1 MKIVIDTN
9 IIFSSLLSS
18 NEKYLKIFLNNNF
31 YAPNYLIYEIFKY
44 KPKIVKYSNLSLREI
59 DEFFAF
65 ILKKIY
71 LINEKTLSLKSLK
84 QAYELCKDIDKNDIS
99 FVALTIEL
107 NGVLLT
113 GDKKLFNG
121 LKNKNFNKLITLEEL
136 L

>member
-1 MKIVIDTN
+1 LKIVIDTN

-18 NEKYLKIFLNNNF
+18 NEKYLKLFNNYSF

-44 KPKIVKYSNLSLREI
+44 KSKISKFSNLQLREI
-59 DEFFAF
+59 DEFFSF
-65 ILKKIY
+65 IVKR
-71 LINEKTLSLKSLK
+71 INFKNEIDLSVLSLK
-84 QAYELCKDIDKNDIS
+84 QAYELCYDIDKNDIA

-113 GDKKLFNG
+113 GDKKLYNG
-121 LKNKNFNKLITLEEL
+121 LKNKGFDKLIKMEDL